1 MLRNQ
6 NPHLFAIHKVD
17 LAQTT
22 LASNHLLLIRKLYKL
37 LTFAAAAFIAMCICD
52 LKTLDI

>member
-6 NPHLFAIHKVD
+6 NQHLFAIHKVD

-22 LASNHLLLIRKLYKL
+22 LASNHLLLITKRYKL
-37 LTFAAAAFIAMCICD
+37 LTFAAAVFIAMCICK

>member
-6 NPHLFAIHKVD
+6 NQHLFAIHKVD

-22 LASNHLLLIRKLYKL
+22 VASNHLLLIRKLYKL
-37 LTFAAAAFIAMCICD
+37 LILAAAALMAMGICD
-52 LKTLDI
+52 L